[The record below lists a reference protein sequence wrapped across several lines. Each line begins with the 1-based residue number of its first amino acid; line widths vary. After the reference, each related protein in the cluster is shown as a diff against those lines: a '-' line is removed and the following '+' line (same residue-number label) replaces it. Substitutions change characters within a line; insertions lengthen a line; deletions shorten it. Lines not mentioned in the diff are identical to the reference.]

1 MLRRSVGRV
10 RLFSDP
16 KDCSLPSSSDHRD
29 SPAKDTGVVCYV
41 LLQRKR
47 VDLMLNK
54 IEIKI
59 LRRKTTSYPSEMET
73 EILRGTMTGYL
84 THAFK

>member
-1 MLRRSVGRV
+1 
-10 RLFSDP
+10 
-16 KDCSLPSSSDHRD
+16 
-29 SPAKDTGVVCYV
+29 
-41 LLQRKR
+41 
-47 VDLMLNK
+47 MLNK

-59 LRRKTTSYPSEMET
+59 LRRKMTSYPSEMET